1 MENNIRS
8 LRSYL
13 MQRLL
18 ISIYLLWIVSTV
30 VGYFATINYAN
41 QPYDLVLLQRANE
54 VAAELK
60 LGSGHEQLDVVPPLP
75 DGTELGMPDKV
86 LYTVTDSE
94 GRKLAGNGNTLRPLS
109 YRRDRKGPLFSNGER
124 EGQKTRMVSLTF
136 NFQRQHPA
144 TACFRNHAATPGAHT
159 RHSGQHRDPA
169 TVADADRACRCLVR
183 LEAGPASA
191 GKIAP

>member
-1 MENNIRS
+1 MKFAMPVSPYPSFPRERDNPERANESLREFHVIRSVMENNIRS

-18 ISIYLLWIVSTV
+18 ISLYLLWIVSTV

-41 QPYDLVLLQRANE
+41 QPYDIVLLQRANE

-60 LGSGHEQLDVVPPLP
+60 LGSGHERLDVVPALP
-75 DGTELGMPDKV
+75 DGSDVGMPDRV

-109 YRRDRKGPLFSNGER
+109 Y
-124 EGQKTRMVSLTF
+124 
-136 NFQRQHPA
+136 
-144 TACFRNHAATPGAHT
+144 
-159 RHSGQHRDPA
+159 
-169 TVADADRACRCLVR
+169 
-183 LEAGPASA
+183 
-191 GKIAP
+191 